1 MTEGGGKEAIDPV
14 LNEHHC
20 FGCGRHNPIG
30 MHLVFERDGDSVVTR
45 YAPREDDQGFPGVMH
60 GGLLALLLDEAM
72 GWAMYADRVFAVT
85 AKMETRY
92 RRPVEL
98 GPALTVRARL
108 VSRRGRRMEIE
119 GSIRDEAGEVLVE
132 AQGLFM
138 QMDPE
143 SEASALAT
151 FEAGSPGWT
160 QWIERGRAQG

>member
-1 MTEGGGKEAIDPV
+1 MSEGLPETVDPA
-14 LNEHHC
+14 LREQYC

-30 MHLVFERDGDSVVTR
+30 LHLVFERDGDDLVAA
-45 YAPREDDQGFPGVMH
+45 YEPRGEDAGFPGMMH
-60 GGLLALLLDEAM
+60 GGLATLLLDEAM

-98 GPALTVRARL
+98 GPALIVRARL

-119 GSIRDEAGEVLVE
+119 GDIRDEAGDVLVE
-132 AQGLFM
+132 AKGLFM

-160 QWIERGRAQG
+160 QWIERGRARE